1 MSIKQPTDAQV
12 ENAKKRLL
20 LTMSQVFDSMRKFT
34 IRYNQLRQYLI
45 EKGPEI
51 GDGIPESTVKT
62 KIKDFFKS
70 TPGASLL
77 AKELNK
83 GSSFLSEESDKQF
96 KDRLEIAYKN
106 YLDSN
111 VIKNKSKLSQYMLRF
126 ARNFED
132 FATSIKSDATTP
144 QQKAQIYNFAR
155 ILAKPSLD
163 EPNTDFEDLPAVE
176 NKIGRYRPKD
186 ILTLIKVLEAY
197 NKELKKHYMIF
208 YKIKPTTPDIPTTD
222 IIPESNKMSEDVKKL
237 IEEELKVLN
246 GKKMVRN

>member
-1 MSIKQPTDAQV
+1 MAIKQPTDAQV
-12 ENAKKRLL
+12 ENARKRLQ
-20 LTMSQVFDSMRKFT
+20 LTMSQVFDSMRKFA

-45 EKGPEI
+45 EKAPEI
-51 GDGIPESTVKT
+51 GDGTIKPEDVENKVAKLNLGIMSTLQRGQSFLNEQLDKDLKKSLETAYNNYSQSDVVK
-62 KIKDFFKS
+62 KRRDLI
-70 TPGASLL
+70 LY
-77 AKELNK
+77 LNK
-83 GSSFLSEESDKQF
+83 FLANFNNFANEIKTATSSEE
-96 KDRLEIAYKN
+96 
-106 YLDSN
+106 
-111 VIKNKSKLSQYMLRF
+111 
-126 ARNFED
+126 
-132 FATSIKSDATTP
+132 
-144 QQKAQIYNFAR
+144 KAQIYNFAR

-163 EPNTDFEDLPAVE
+163 EPNTDFEGLPGLE

>member
-1 MSIKQPTDAQV
+1 MDIKKPTDAQV
-12 ENAKKRLL
+12 ENARKRLQ
-20 LTMSQVFDSMRKFT
+20 LTMSQVFDSMRKFA

-45 EKGPEI
+45 EKAPEI
-51 GDGIPESTVKT
+51 GDGTIRPEDVERE
-62 KIKDFFKS
+62 IKDFSK
-70 TPGASLL
+70 GHASLNPL
-77 AKELNK
+77 AKKLDK
-83 GSSFLSEESDKQF
+83 GSSFLTEESEKQL
-96 KDRLEIAYKN
+96 KDRLEVAYKN
-106 YLDSN
+106 YLDSD
-111 VIKNKSKLSQYMLRF
+111 VIKNKLKLSQYMLRF
-126 ARNFED
+126 VNKFED
-132 FATSIKSDATTP
+132 FATAIKTAAS
-144 QQKAQIYNFAR
+144 QKEKAQIYNFAR

-163 EPNTDFEDLPAVE
+163 EPSTDFEGLPGLE

-186 ILTLIKVLEAY
+186 ILTLIKILEAY